1 MFSNDIDDARLVQF
15 CKEKLDADP
24 QATQYF
30 QLLGKAL
37 DELFKV
43 NQQPMAMLGERI
55 VRACLQS
62 SFCDGLDP
70 NEIFKKAAETAE
82 RVVNDFAAVQHAKN
96 RDKVIEI
103 MNQCESDQDEQM

>member
-30 QLLGKAL
+30 QLLGKAI

-43 NQQPMAMLGERI
+43 NQQPMAVLGERI

-62 SFCDGLDP
+62 SLGLDP
-70 NEIFKKAAETAE
+70 NEIFKKAVETAE